1 MNKNRIIENK
11 NKESFVKKWGVV
23 FVLSLALAII
33 LIDSTV
39 LNVSI
44 SVLIKELNT
53 DIQGIQWIIT
63 LYSLVLASL
72 TITGGRL
79 GDLFGRKKMFVF
91 GAIIF
96 ALGSLIAA
104 LSNSLGMLAFGWS
117 VVEGIGAALMMPAT
131 ASLLVSKFKG
141 KDRNIAFG
149 IWGGVAAASTAIGPL
164 LGGYLTTNFSWRW
177 AFAINIF
184 VVLLVVI
191 GSIYVSEYK
200 DDNEKPTLDIF
211 GVILSSL
218 GLLSV
223 VFGIIQSTDYGWI
236 KAKQMFNAFGV
247 NWDFSGYSISIVS
260 IIIGLIL
267 LLIFMYWEAR
277 IESKGKTPLVS
288 LKIFTNKQFN
298 AGLATSMV
306 MSLGQAGLI
315 FSIPVFIQAVLG
327 KDAFHTGLAMLPL
340 SIAAFICA
348 PLGGFLSHKI
358 PPKYL
363 VQFGLFLNFIGYLV
377 LRSSFSTSAT
387 TSDLILGLI
396 ILGSGMGF

>member
-1 MNKNRIIENK
+1 
-11 NKESFVKKWGVV
+11 
-23 FVLSLALAII
+23 
-33 LIDSTV
+33 
-39 LNVSI
+39 
-44 SVLIKELNT
+44 
-53 DIQGIQWIIT
+53 
-63 LYSLVLASL
+63 
-72 TITGGRL
+72 
-79 GDLFGRKKMFVF
+79 
-91 GAIIF
+91 
-96 ALGSLIAA
+96 
-104 LSNSLGMLAFGWS
+104 
-117 VVEGIGAALMMPAT
+117 
-131 ASLLVSKFKG
+131 
-141 KDRNIAFG
+141 
-149 IWGGVAAASTAIGPL
+149 
-164 LGGYLTTNFSWRW
+164 
-177 AFAINIF
+177 
-184 VVLLVVI
+184 
-191 GSIYVSEYK
+191 
-200 DDNEKPTLDIF
+200 
-211 GVILSSL
+211 
-218 GLLSV
+218 

-377 LRSSFSTSAT
+377 LRNSFSTTAT
-387 TSDLILGLI
+387 TSNLVLGLI
-396 ILGSGMGF
+396 ILGSGMGFIMAQIGNITMSAVSSKQAGEASGVSNTVRQLGSTLGTAVIGALLLTTLTNSMVDKVNASEVFPEQFKERIVSEVSKSGDSLEFEASPNINYGFPEKMPDFAKDLVKNEMKYIVSEATVDGNKVALWYAAWIAFIGVIVASWLPKGTNIEKDDDISVKNK